1 MEEIP
6 EPMEQIPKPVE
17 ENPAIVNEASK
28 PVDAVPQPLYK
39 IHVPV
44 DESPILM
51 EEILKPIENIPKP
64 MEKAPEPVEESPE
77 LIEDTAKPIGE
88 TPECV
93 VEIPEAI
100 EGVSIPIEET
110 PKPIQKNPQ
119 HIEEIPKP
127 MEEDPKPI
135 DELSEPIEEASKT
148 IEETSEFV
156 VEPDTMNKLH
166 IENGI
171 IYTFKDEINAFEVEE
186 YLIDHIYQYKIG
198 TRFIV
203 FCGFHTSDDGQLA
216 GTDLN
221 LVDQYQA
228 MFDRLNNEFCTI
240 IFERQYQMGK
250 IVPLRSKKSNC
261 VNYILTSQSKSAIK
275 MLAEDIVMTKTPYIL
290 ILASCHSHRS
300 EVSAILRSAGI
311 YSALHISE
319 DLGKLTMGKSFFLS
333 QEQMEL
339 LQLVSTQSSKK
350 DIFIFG
356 KMFAR
361 LSLIFNSKS
370 QN

>member
-1 MEEIP
+1 MEE
-6 EPMEQIPKPVE
+6 
-17 ENPAIVNEASK
+17 
-28 PVDAVPQPLYK
+28 
-39 IHVPV
+39 
-44 DESPILM
+44 
-51 EEILKPIENIPKP
+51 
-64 MEKAPEPVEESPE
+64 APEPVEESPE
-77 LIEDTAKPIGE
+77 LIEDTAKPNGK

-100 EGVSIPIEET
+100 EQVSIPVEET
-110 PKPIQKNPQ
+110 P
-119 HIEEIPKP
+119 E
-127 MEEDPKPI
+127 
-135 DELSEPIEEASKT
+135 S
-148 IEETSEFV
+148 V
-156 VEPDTMNKLH
+156 VEPDPMNKLH

-186 YLIDHIYQYKIG
+186 YLIDHIYQYRIG

-250 IVPLRSKKSNC
+250 IVPLRSKKSDC

-333 QEQMEL
+333 QEQMDLIQLASTEL
-339 LQLVSTQSSKK
+339 NKK

-356 KMFAR
+356 K
-361 LSLIFNSKS
+361 NVS
-370 QN
+370 QK